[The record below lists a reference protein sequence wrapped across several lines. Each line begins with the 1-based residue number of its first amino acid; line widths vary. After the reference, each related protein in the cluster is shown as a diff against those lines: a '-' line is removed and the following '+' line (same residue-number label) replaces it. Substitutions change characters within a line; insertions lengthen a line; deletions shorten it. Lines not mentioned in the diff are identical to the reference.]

1 MVILWR
7 TLCVLCLFLFVWLVL
22 WSCFWFV
29 EFGDRIALAPL
40 TRCRSYGFVPQPSH
54 ASLYYT
60 QRTTPGGLLIAE
72 ATGISETS
80 VGFPEIPGIWTQEQV
95 EAWKPIVKAV
105 HDKGGLF
112 FCQLWHAG
120 RASHTCEFFTEAQ
133 LNASHRLRI
142 IWNPLPNFLLGKLEL
157 AVLGG
162 QMPSDE
168 DSHCGQFVI
177 LRYWWFY
184 KFWSFW
190 WIDIPSRGS
199 EVSVLF
205 FAAYQ
210 PGGAPPPSSTNRPIK
225 NGQVLTKSGEL
236 SGTSTPQA
244 IETEGVAHFVEEY
257 RVAARNAI
265 EAGKH
270 TYLSNFNTISNFYL
284 NINKFIVSILLNAWY
299 VFSSLK

>member
-1 MVILWR
+1 M
-7 TLCVLCLFLFVWLVL
+7 
-22 WSCFWFV
+22 

-142 IWNPLPNFLLGKLEL
+142 I
-157 AVLGG
+157 
-162 QMPSDE
+162 
-168 DSHCGQFVI
+168 
-177 LRYWWFY
+177 
-184 KFWSFW
+184 
-190 WIDIPSRGS
+190 
-199 EVSVLF
+199 
-205 FAAYQ
+205 
-210 PGGAPPPSSTNRPIK
+210 
-225 NGQVLTKSGEL
+225 
-236 SGTSTPQA
+236 
-244 IETEGVAHFVEEY
+244 
-257 RVAARNAI
+257 
-265 EAGKH
+265 
-270 TYLSNFNTISNFYL
+270 
-284 NINKFIVSILLNAWY
+284 
-299 VFSSLK
+299 